1 MIKCDKEYS
10 VTRYWRNMFRKDY
23 EKITD
28 FEQNA
33 MESVIASSYQSMDD
47 ELSAEMIAY
56 LNETGKIDEDFPIWT
71 PEESGET
78 AILIKN

>member
-1 MIKCDKEYS
+1 MIKSDHEYS

-23 EKITD
+23 KQITD

-33 MESVIASSYQSMDD
+33 MEAAIASSYQSMDD
-47 ELSAEMIAY
+47 ELSEEMVVY
-56 LNETGKIDEDFPIWT
+56 LDKTGKIDEDFPDWT

-78 AILIKN
+78 AVFIKN